1 MLQMY
6 AMKRVG
12 EVQNKHVAKYYFTVK
27 WNKLKF
33 YTAESIIS
41 KSVVYKFR
49 VTVQGEEI
57 VTATL
62 GWVFP
67 G

>member
-12 EVQNKHVAKYYFTVK
+12 EVQNERKILFHFVK

-49 VTVQGEEI
+49 VTLQGEEI

-67 G
+67 R